1 MLKIA
6 KTVTAKPNKQT
17 PLLSAFFL
25 FILLISPVHSSWAQ
39 AADTNMTENETIIRE
54 FVAAWSN
61 LDADELATYF
71 TEDGTYYNMPTQPI
85 SGRENVRDF
94 IANFMRPWESTEWEI
109 LNLLVEGDIVMVERV
124 DHTVALGN
132 NIDLP
137 CLGYFLMEDGKIK
150 MWRDYFDLATY
161 TSALSPQ

>member
-109 LNLLVEGDIVMVERV
+109 LNLLVEGDIVMGERV

>member
-1 MLKIA
+1 
-6 KTVTAKPNKQT
+6 
-17 PLLSAFFL
+17 
-25 FILLISPVHSSWAQ
+25 
-39 AADTNMTENETIIRE
+39 MTENETIIRE

-109 LNLLVEGDIVMVERV
+109 LNLLVEGDIVMVE
-124 DHTVALGN
+124 
-132 NIDLP
+132 
-137 CLGYFLMEDGKIK
+137 
-150 MWRDYFDLATY
+150 
-161 TSALSPQ
+161 

>member
-132 NIDLP
+132 NSDLP

>member
-137 CLGYFLMEDGKIK
+137 CLGYFLMEDDKIK

>member
-132 NIDLP
+132 NIGLP

>member
-61 LDADELATYF
+61 LDADERATYF

>member
-25 FILLISPVHSSWAQ
+25 FILLISPVHPSWAQ

>member
-61 LDADELATYF
+61 LDDDELATYF